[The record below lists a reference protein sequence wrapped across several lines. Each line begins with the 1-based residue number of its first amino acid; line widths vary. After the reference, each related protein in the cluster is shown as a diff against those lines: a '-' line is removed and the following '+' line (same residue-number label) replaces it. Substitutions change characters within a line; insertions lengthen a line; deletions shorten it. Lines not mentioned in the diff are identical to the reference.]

1 MVSTL
6 TKVASSRGI
15 IIAAGVAAFAVYLT
29 AVSAWL
35 SSSVHHQQ
43 SEVLTRALGQL
54 DDIVLE
60 GRSILVE
67 LNALDD
73 ESCSP
78 ALIRRMRQAEF
89 LSLAIRDI
97 GFIQDGSL
105 ACTTGLGVLAEPR
118 PLEQWDYIGE
128 DGSFFIANSDI
139 LLFDGTVSAPAA
151 WLGRYSIVFEERLL
165 GFVIPDHYQFEIV
178 QRIDGVARHTLGE
191 RGLYNS
197 LGQSDRLRTLTDHFY
212 EGCSQQTL
220 QCIALKISNWEF
232 LSRNAALLRL
242 LLVFGALF
250 GLLAAGL
257 TWLFMQRQLSV
268 QHRLQRGLRTGAFY
282 PVFQPIVDLN
292 SGQVIGCEILA
303 RFKDRFGPLSPGEFI
318 PMIAMTQRTIELTN
332 VIYNKAMTELV
343 KADVRATEFKVA
355 VNIFTADM
363 VLDSLDELDLFMK
376 SVDSRFVVGIEL
388 TEDEDL
394 DTDLIGEFVRAVRS
408 RGIEISIDDFGTGYS
423 NLNRIQDFKSDVIKI
438 DRSFV
443 QGLDEI
449 SQDES
454 LIPFIIRLAQHHGM
468 KVLAEGIETEQQ
480 RTILKSFGISYGQG
494 YLLGRPMSA
503 NDLSNQV
510 RDQNTAPRAVSH
522 ST

>member
-1 MVSTL
+1 MAPTL
-6 TKVASSRGI
+6 IQVASSRGI
-15 IIAAGVAAFAVYLT
+15 IVAAGVAAFAVYLT
-29 AVSAWL
+29 AVATWL
-35 SSSVHHQQ
+35 SSSVHQEQ
-43 SEVLTRALGQL
+43 SEVLARALGQL

-60 GRSILVE
+60 GRSILTE

-73 ESCSP
+73 ESCTP

-97 GFIQDGSL
+97 GFIRNGSL
-105 ACTTGLGVLAEPR
+105 VCTTGVGVLAEPR
-118 PLEQWDYIGE
+118 ALEQWDYIGE
-128 DGSFFIANSDI
+128 DGSFFVANADI
-139 LLFDGTVSAPAA
+139 LLFDGTVDAPAA
-151 WLGRYSIVFEERLL
+151 WLGQYSIVFEERLL
-165 GFVIPDHYQFEIV
+165 GFVIPDYYQFEIV

-242 LLVFGALF
+242 LLVFGVLF

-257 TWLFMQRQLSV
+257 TWLLMQRQLSV

-303 RFKDRFGPLSPGEFI
+303 RFKDRFGPLSPAEFI
-318 PMIAMTQRTIELTN
+318 PLIALMQRTLEFTN
-332 VIYNKAMTELV
+332 VIYGKAMTELLR
-343 KADVRATEFKVA
+343 ADVRATDFKVA
-355 VNIFTADM
+355 INIFAADV
-363 VLDSLDELDLFMK
+363 VLDSLDELDVFTK
-376 SVDSRFVVGIEL
+376 CADSRFVVGIEL
-388 TEDEDL
+388 TEHEDM
-394 DTDLIGEFVRAVRS
+394 DSDLIGEFVRAVRS

-443 QGLDEI
+443 QGLDEV
-449 SQDES
+449 SQHES
-454 LIPFIIRLAQHHGM
+454 LIPFIIRLAQHNGM

-480 RTILKSFGISYGQG
+480 RSILKSFGIAYGQG

-503 NDLSNQV
+503 KALSKQV
-510 RDQNTAPRAVSH
+510 SDPEVEPLSASHRA
-522 ST
+522 